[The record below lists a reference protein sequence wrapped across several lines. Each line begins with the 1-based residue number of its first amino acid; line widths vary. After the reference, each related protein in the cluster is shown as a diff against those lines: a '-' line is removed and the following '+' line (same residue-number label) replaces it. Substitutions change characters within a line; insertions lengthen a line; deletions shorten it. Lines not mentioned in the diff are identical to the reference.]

1 MDKLAAMQVFVR
13 VVEAGGLSAAGRQMG
28 LAPPSVSRRISEL
41 EALLGVK
48 LLQRTTRK
56 LSLTEA
62 GEAYYERAR
71 AIVKAVDE
79 ANLAAAEK
87 RAAPSGTLRI
97 TTAASIA
104 RLHVIPAIA
113 AFHMQHPNIRVVLRV
128 SDRVVDFIDEGLD
141 VALRIGR
148 LDDSSL
154 IAKKLGQCNRIV
166 CASPDYLKNAGR
178 PTRPDDLSDHAC
190 LSYRAHA
197 SVSLWRFRRGKKNFD
212 VRTSGP
218 FFTDEGETLVAG
230 ACAGLGII
238 LVPEWLAGV
247 EISNGRLEELLPNY
261 TADPAQTPLYALY
274 SPGPYIAPKI
284 RAFVDFLAQRFSGNY
299 DWRAMH

>member
-13 VVEAGGLSAAGRQMG
+13 VVETGGLSAAGRQLG
-28 LAPPSVSRRISEL
+28 LAPPSVSRRVSEL

-71 AIVKAVDE
+71 DIVQAVDE

-87 RAAPSGTLRI
+87 RATPAGALRI
-97 TTAASIA
+97 SMAASMA
-104 RLHVIPAIA
+104 KLHIIPAIA
-113 AFHMQHPNIRVVLRV
+113 AFHKLHPNIRVVLRV

-148 LDDSSL
+148 LEDSSL

-166 CASPDYLKNAGR
+166 CASPDYLKRAGR
-178 PTRPDDLSDHAC
+178 PKHPEDLSDHAC

-197 SVSLWRFRRGKKNFD
+197 SVSLWRFRRGKKTFA
-212 VRTSGP
+212 VRTTGP
-218 FFTDEGETLVAG
+218 FFSDEGETLVAG
-230 ACAGLGII
+230 ACAGLGVV
-238 LVPEWLAGV
+238 LVPEWLAGID
-247 EISNGRLEELLPNY
+247 ISNGGLEELLPAY
-261 TADPAQTPLYALY
+261 TAEPAQTPLYALY

-284 RAFVDFLAQRFSGNY
+284 RAFIDFLAQRFSDNY